1 MSGTRHELV
10 IVGAGPGGL
19 AAAAHARELGL
30 DCLLL
35 ERSNHLA
42 DTVFCYQARKHVMAE
57 PALVPLRSELTFAAG
72 SRESILESWQ
82 HSVET
87 RRLPVRF
94 GAELVRLERLADGFF
109 RLGLKGGES
118 LEARKVVLAL
128 GTQGNP
134 RPLGVPG
141 EDLPHVVTRLVDPA
155 AFSGAD
161 LMVVGAG
168 DSALEIAIA
177 LASANTVSLVVRGSE
192 ITKAKASLE
201 REVLALERGKKLR
214 IFFGSTVTRVNHAT
228 VELQTPDG
236 PKTVPVRQVFLKLGA
251 DPPRRLLESWGVTF
265 RGQGREARP
274 ALSPTYE
281 SAVPGLFLIGAVA
294 GADLIKLAINQGY
307 EVAEAAAGR
316 PIDPADEA
324 VLAERLPWWTG
335 KVAARLRTLKE
346 EHPLFAEVEELVLRE
361 LMLSAEAKQFAPS
374 EVIVRQDDYT
384 DSLLALVEGEVAISV
399 APEDG
404 GAERHVAT
412 LSAGNFFGEMGLIS
426 GRRRNATATA
436 LSTVRL
442 IEIPRKAML
451 KLLAVTPALAS
462 QVDRVFLLRAFQKY
476 LFPRTPESQLWALV
490 AKSDALRVDRGATVF
505 REGEAGDAF
514 YLIRHGM
521 LKVGRASGDREI
533 VASYLT
539 AGNCFGEVALLDGS
553 PRSATVTAIFASDLV
568 RLSRAACENFLARH
582 PEAKADLTA
591 KLEPL
596 RIRNLVLDAT
606 PRAGEVLHDL
616 IQHEVVIGTDA
627 LLIDNWKC
635 VRCNNCIKA
644 CESVHEDGQARL
656 SLTGIQISNVLVP
669 NSCWQCSDPLCMLDC
684 PPDAIVRNARGEVSI
699 KSNCIGCGNCAKN
712 CPYGNIFMVH
722 PEEKKP
728 FSWLTK
734 LLGGKSAQ
742 VNREVAV
749 KCDLCSNLEGGPAC
763 VRSCPTGA
771 AIRVD
776 PATYQRTVE
785 DLVVTRGEL

>member
-72 SRESILESWQ
+72 SRELILESWRR
-82 HSVET
+82 SVED

-94 GAELVRLERLADGFF
+94 GAELVRLERQGDGSF
-109 RLGLKGGES
+109 RLGLRSGES
-118 LEARKVVLAL
+118 VEAAKVVLAM

-134 RPLGVPG
+134 RPLGAPG
-141 EDLPHVVTRLVDPA
+141 EDLPHVATRLVDPA
-155 AFSGAD
+155 AFNGTD
-161 LMVVGAG
+161 IVVVGAG

-177 LASANTVSLVVRGSE
+177 LAPANRVSLVVRGTE

-201 REVLALERGKKLR
+201 REVQTLERAKKLK
-214 IFFGSTVTRVNHAT
+214 IFFGASVTRVTASE
-228 VELQTPDG
+228 VELKTPEG
-236 PKTVPVRQVFLKLGA
+236 GKTVPATQLFLKLGA
-251 DPPRRLLESWGVTF
+251 DPPRKLLESWGVTF

-274 ALSPTYE
+274 VLSPTYE

-307 EVAEAAAGR
+307 EVAAAAAGR

-324 VLAERLPWWTG
+324 VLAERLPLWSG
-335 KVAARLRTLKE
+335 KVAARLAALKD
-346 EHPLFAEVEELVLRE
+346 EHPLFAEVDELVLRE
-361 LMLSAEAKQFAPS
+361 LMLSAEVKRFAPGAL
-374 EVIVRQDDYT
+374 IVRQNDYT
-384 DSLLALVEGEVAISV
+384 DSLLALVGGEVGISV

-404 GAERHVAT
+404 GAERRVAT

-436 LSTVRL
+436 LTAVDL

-451 KLLAVTPALAS
+451 KLLAVTPALARL
-462 QVDRVFLLRAFQKY
+462 VDQTFLLRAFQKY
-476 LFPRTPESQLWALV
+476 LFPRTPENQLWELV
-490 AKSDALRVDRGATVF
+490 TKAEALRVERGREVF

-568 RLSRAACENFLARH
+568 RLSRADCEAFLANH
-582 PEAKADLTA
+582 PEARADLTT

-644 CESVHEDGQARL
+644 CEDVHDDGQARL

-742 VNREVAV
+742 VHREVAV